1 MADASLTDILKN
13 RTFRALWVGGIASN
27 LGTMVH
33 TVGAGWLMAMLVTND
48 AMVSYV
54 QAATTLPVMIFSV
67 LSGVLADQYDRS
79 KVLLIAQILMMGAA
93 TVLAFS
99 VFSGSITPYLLLIVT
114 FLLGCGTA
122 LHTPSWQAS
131 VGDVVERT
139 QIADAVTLN
148 SMGLNLTRS
157 VGPAVGG
164 VIVALFGAA
173 SAFAFN
179 AISFI
184 PMILALRLF
193 KRDASIPKEPENFTR
208 AIRAGIR
215 YVVMS
220 PEITRVILR
229 GFAFGV
235 SAISILA
242 LLPLV
247 TRDQLSGDAMTYGIL
262 LGAYGVGALGAGIA
276 NAKLR
281 ANYSSE
287 TIIRI
292 AFSGLGFS
300 MVGVALSP
308 YAWLTGLIV
317 IPAGACWVLA
327 LSLFNVVVQLNTPRW
342 VVGRVLSIYQT
353 ASFGGMTA
361 GGWIWGVCAE
371 KWSTPN
377 ALLLAAVASFIGL
390 SIGFIIRMPTY
401 RVVNLD
407 PLNRFVE
414 PEPHLEI
421 TNRSGPV
428 RVTVEYLIPEANSE
442 AFLMQLNQRRRVKL
456 RDGAREWV
464 LLRDIEEP
472 AIWKESYTF
481 PTWGEYL
488 RCNQRPTQ
496 ADAEISKEIRA
507 LCEDGKMPI
516 VRRLIERHRL
526 PSTSDIAIKS
536 NPEV

>member
-1 MADASLTDILKN
+1 MANTSLISILNN
-13 RTFRALWVGGIASN
+13 RTFRALWIGGIASN

-33 TVGAGWLMAMLVTND
+33 TVGAGWLMAMLVTSD

-67 LSGVLADQYDRS
+67 LAGVLADQYDRG
-79 KVLLIAQILMMGAA
+79 KVLLVAQILMMSAA
-93 TVLAFS
+93 SLLAFT
-99 VFSGSITPYLLLIVT
+99 VFSGQITPYLLLMVT

-131 VGDVVERT
+131 VGDVVERA
-139 QIADAVTLN
+139 QIADAVSLN

-157 VGPAVGG
+157 IGPAVGG
-164 VIVALFGAA
+164 IIVAVFGAA

-179 AISFI
+179 AMSFI
-184 PMILALRLF
+184 PMILALRLN
-193 KRDASIPKEPENFTR
+193 KRNTPSNNEPENFTR
-208 AIRAGIR
+208 AIRAGLR
-215 YVVMS
+215 YVIMS
-220 PEITRVILR
+220 PEITRVIVR

-247 TRDQLSGDAMTYGIL
+247 TRDQLSGNAMTYGIL

-276 NAKLR
+276 NSKLR
-281 ANYSSE
+281 AKFSSE
-287 TIIRI
+287 TIIRL
-292 AFSGLGFS
+292 AFIGLGLS
-300 MVGVALSP
+300 MLGISISP
-308 YAWLTGLIV
+308 NAWLTGLII

-327 LSLFNVVVQLNTPRW
+327 LSLFNVVVQLHTPRW

-353 ASFGGMTA
+353 ASFSGMTA
-361 GGWIWGVCAE
+361 GGWLWGVCAE
-371 KWSTPN
+371 RWNTPT
-377 ALLLAAVASFIGL
+377 ALQLAASASLIGL
-390 SIGFIIRMPTY
+390 LVGLVLKMPSY

-414 PEPHLEI
+414 PEPHLDI

-428 RVTVEYLIPEANSE
+428 RVTIEYEIQEKNAA
-442 AFLMQLNQRRRVKL
+442 AFLQLLNQRRRIKL

-464 LLRDIEEP
+464 LLRDIEQP
-472 AIWKESYTF
+472 TIWKESYIF

-496 ADAEISKEIRA
+496 ADADISQDIRA
-507 LCEDGKMPI
+507 LCTEGTSPI
-516 VRRLIERHRL
+516 IRRLIERHRL
-526 PSTSDIAIKS
+526 HANSDFAIKS